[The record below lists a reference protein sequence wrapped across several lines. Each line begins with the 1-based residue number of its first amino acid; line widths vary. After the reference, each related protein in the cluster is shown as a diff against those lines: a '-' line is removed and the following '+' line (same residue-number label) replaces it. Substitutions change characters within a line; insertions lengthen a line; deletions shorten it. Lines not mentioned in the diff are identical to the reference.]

1 MARDRANI
9 NTGIW
14 TDDHWRTLTR
24 DQQWLYEM
32 ILTHPE
38 LSYAGV
44 ADWRPGRLAQFAAGT
59 TRRDIERLGAE
70 LQAERF
76 IFIDEETEEVLIR
89 SFTRHDGLLKQP
101 KLTVS
106 MVNAYGA
113 IASNEIRQVFIYEL
127 RRLHREYP
135 EMKAFE
141 NQKVL
146 DLLKLPARNMDEFT
160 QGFTP
165 ELTLEV
171 TPPVTPT
178 FTPNDDQELVLPTS
192 TATSTDIPNGISGVN
207 SLAEKTEPTPHGK
220 IGKPLPPNFTVDTK
234 MHAWALQHAPNI
246 DVKAST
252 QKFKAHYRSVAGP
265 NQFKTDWTAAWEA
278 WMLGDQ
284 QRHTQT
290 GSRTGHRQTDRMLNG
305 YEAMAGYNP
314 NPQNPFQGRELEQ

>member
-9 NTGIW
+9 NTNIW

-24 DQQWLYEM
+24 DQQWLYEL

-44 ADWRPGRLAQFAAGT
+44 ADWRPGRLAQFSAGT
-59 TRRDIERLGAE
+59 SRRDIERLGAE
-70 LQAERF
+70 LQSERF
-76 IFIDEETEEVLIR
+76 IFIDEDTEEVLIR
-89 SFTRHDGLLKQP
+89 SFSRHDGLLKQP

-113 IASNEIRQVFIYEL
+113 IASNEIRQIFIYEL

-146 DLLKLPARNMDEFT
+146 DLMKLPARNMDEFT

-165 ELTLEV
+165 ELTLDV
-171 TPPVTPT
+171 TPAVTPT
-178 FTPNDDQELVLPTS
+178 FTPNADQELALPTS

-207 SLAEKTEPTPHGK
+207 SLREKTEPDPNGEVGK
-220 IGKPLPPNFTVDTK
+220 RLPPNFTVDAQ
-234 MHAWALQHAPNI
+234 MHAWALEHAPNI
-246 DVKAST
+246 NTQAST

-265 NQFKTDWTAAWEA
+265 NQFKTDWTAAWQA
-278 WMLGDQ
+278 WLLGDQ
-284 QRHTQT
+284 QRHNQT
-290 GSRTGHRQTDRMLNG
+290 SSRTGHRQTDRMLNG
-305 YEAMAGYNP
+305 YEAMSGYNP

>member
-14 TDDHWRTLTR
+14 TDDHWRSLTR
-24 DQQWLYEM
+24 DQQWMYEL
-32 ILTHPE
+32 ILTHSE

-44 ADWRPGRLAQFAAGT
+44 ADWRPGRLSKFAAGT
-59 TRRDIERLGAE
+59 SRQDIERFGAE
-70 LQAERF
+70 LQSERF
-76 IFIDEETEEVLIR
+76 IFIDDETEEVLIR

-127 RRLHREYP
+127 RRLHNEFP
-135 EMKAFE
+135 ELKAFE

-146 DLLKLPARNMDEFT
+146 DLLKLPARNMNEFT

-171 TPPVTPT
+171 TPA

-207 SLAEKTEPTPHGK
+207 SPAEKTETTLHGK
-220 IGKPLPPNFTVDTK
+220 TGTRLPANFNVNTQ
-234 MHAWALQHAPNI
+234 MHGWALEHAPNI
-246 DVKAST
+246 DVKTST
-252 QKFKAHYRSVAGP
+252 QKFRAHYRSVSGP
-265 NQFKTDWTAAWEA
+265 AQFKTDWTAAWQA

-284 QRHTQT
+284 QRHNQT
-290 GSRTGHRQTDRMLNG
+290 ASRTGHHQTDRLLNG

-314 NPQNPFQGRELEQ
+314 TPPNPFQGRELEQ